1 MKSKLLIVRFAV
13 TIAVTG
19 LAHAGLPTAL
29 PPAAPEA
36 SGVESMRLFQ
46 SLNLAAQR

>member
-19 LAHAGLPTAL
+19 L
-29 PPAAPEA
+29 APEA